1 MSIHSLLKLTMGAQK
16 VSNKDRTQSLSHP
29 GCLKLKH
36 DKLGVSKLEL
46 SSLEGLRLNLS
57 LQISNRLIDLGT
69 CDSFELQTLKK

>member
-16 VSNKDRTQSLSHP
+16 VSNKDRTQSLSDP
-29 GCLKLKH
+29 GYLKLKH